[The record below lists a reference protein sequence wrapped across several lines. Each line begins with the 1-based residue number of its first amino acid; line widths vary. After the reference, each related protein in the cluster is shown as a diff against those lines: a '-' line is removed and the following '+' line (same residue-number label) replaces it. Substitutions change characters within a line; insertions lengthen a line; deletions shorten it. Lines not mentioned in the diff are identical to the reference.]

1 MLLLICATMANP
13 SFLIIFRLLI
23 CGAPSFFFL
32 CAKASA
38 GQSETWQLNTAYTLS
53 HSNFTNNVSSFL
65 EESALQ
71 FKYYPGSYGFLI
83 LRGEN
88 ITTEGS
94 SITSSV
100 CLCLL
105 ASKTSSSPLSMSDFS
120 FTLSIYLYEA
130 HFVNGGIIVWT
141 ANHNH
146 PIKSSNSI
154 SVHLLLDGNLV
165 LLGDNP
171 KTPIWSSNTANQG
184 VSTMDISQNPVSLV
198 LQSSGGDIKWQS
210 ADHPTDTLT
219 VGQFLRPGHNLTSW
233 KTLTDPSSGDYTL
246 VMEPSGITLYSNLP
260 NPQPYFIWNI
270 YGINDSFSIKHTCEA
285 SPLQAFLRPGALEL
299 RDSGYPLDNAS
310 YWLPFCSLQP
320 DLTILPFEEN
330 GTPASGHLLFF
341 RIEYDG
347 RLHAHTIQGSSI
359 SSDFDVFNYDS
370 CLLPDY
376 CGPYGICTGASDCTC
391 PSNSSFFSQDCS
403 LTNKLDCNGSSQ
415 TYPIMLPLNGME
427 NVANEY
433 TPPINISTE
442 ETCVDKCSQNC
453 SCLAAFW
460 HQGKLAC
467 HHVDAVRSLHGG
479 LNQSDFFAYLKV
491 NAIRQDQGRAS
502 KMTVIVASVVSV
514 VVILVL
520 LFVYCWYKQLKS
532 ADDDDDDEEDTLLDA
547 IAGLPSRYTY
557 NELEQITSGFE
568 RQLGRGGFGPV
579 YAGLLQNG
587 TKVAVKKLESV
598 MQGNKEF
605 KAEVAIMGG
614 IHHNNLLGLL
624 GFCAQKGHRL
634 LVYEFM
640 ENRSLDQWLFAEAQY
655 KRSQLTWDVRC
666 KIALGTARGL
676 AYLHDECR
684 EKVIHL
690 DIKPQ
695 NILLDESFN
704 AKVADFGLSRLVNRN
719 ETHVMTT
726 MRGTPGYLAPEWMKE
741 GVIDEKCDVYSF
753 GMLLMEIISGRKNLD
768 HTVESIEQVY
778 YPEWA
783 FWLAQQGD
791 LIKLTNTAIKSEE
804 DMVKLRRMINTAFLC
819 VLENPA
825 LRPSM
830 EHVVQMLQGHI
841 PVDDLQLS
849 SLHQGLFFVLK
860 SPSSFSITRIGET
873 VQGLLLR
880 SSSSDTAP
888 LLEKNSN
895 IGGATSSFSI
905 SGR

>member
-1 MLLLICATMANP
+1 MANP
-13 SFLIIFRLLI
+13 SVPILIIFRLPML
-23 CGAPSFFFL
+23 GGPFLFFFFL
-32 CAKASA
+32 LCAKSSA
-38 GQSETWQLNTAYTLS
+38 GLSQTWQLNTAYTLS
-53 HSNFTNNVSSFL
+53 QSYNFTNNGSSFL
-65 EESALQ
+65 DKSAFQ
-71 FKYYPGSYGFLI
+71 FEYYPDSYGFLI

-88 ITTEGS
+88 ITTEGT

-105 ASKTSSSPLSMSDFS
+105 ASKTSDSSPLSMSDFS

-130 HFVNGGIIVWT
+130 HFADRGLIVWT
-141 ANHNH
+141 ANRNR
-146 PIKSSNSI
+146 PIKSSSSI

-165 LLGDNP
+165 LLGDDP

-184 VSTMDISQNPVSLV
+184 VSTMNIRQNPVSLV

-210 ADHPTDTLT
+210 ADQPTDTLT
-219 VGQFLRPGHNLTSW
+219 VGQFLRPGRNLISW
-233 KTLTDPSSGDYTL
+233 KSPTDPSSGDYIL
-246 VMEPSGITLYSNLP
+246 VMEPSGIALYSNLP
-260 NPQPYFIWNI
+260 NPQPYFIWSI
-270 YGINDSFSIKHTCEA
+270 YGANDSFSIKHTCKA

-299 RDSGYPLDNAS
+299 KDSGYPLDNAS

-320 DLTILPFEEN
+320 DHAILPIEA
-330 GTPASGHLLFF
+330 PAASDHLLIF

-347 RLHAHTIQGSSI
+347 RLHAHTIQGASI
-359 SSDFDVFNYDS
+359 SNDFDVFNYDS

-376 CGPYGICTGASDCTC
+376 CGPYGLCTAQSHCSC
-391 PSNSSFFSQDCS
+391 PSNSAFFSQDCS
-403 LTNKLDCNGSSQ
+403 LTNQLDCNGSSQ
-415 TYPIMLPLNGME
+415 TYQIMLPLSGME
-427 NVANEY
+427 NVANNY
-433 TPPINISTE
+433 TPPFINISTK
-442 ETCVDKCSQNC
+442 ETCVDKCSENC

-460 HQGKLAC
+460 HQGKRAC
-467 HHVDAVRSLHGG
+467 HHVDALRSLHGG

-491 NAIRQDQGRAS
+491 NAISQDQGKAS

-514 VVILVL
+514 VSVVVILVP

-532 ADDDDDDEEDTLLDA
+532 AADDEEEEEEEDTLLDA

-557 NELEQITSGFE
+557 KELEQITNGFE
-568 RQLGRGGFGPV
+568 RQLGRGGFGVV
-579 YAGLLQNG
+579 YAGLLPNG

-598 MQGNKEF
+598 VQGNKEF

-614 IHHNNLLGLL
+614 IHHNNLLCLL

-768 HTVESIEQVY
+768 HTVESMEQVY

-783 FWLAQQGD
+783 FWQAQQGD
-791 LIKLTNTAIKSEE
+791 LIKLTDTAIKSEK

-825 LRPSM
+825 FRPSM
-830 EHVVQMLQGHI
+830 EHVVQMQQGHI
-841 PVDDLQLS
+841 LVDNLQLS
-849 SLHQGLFFVLK
+849 SLHQGLLSVLK
-860 SPSSFSITRIGET
+860 SPSSFATTRIGET

-880 SSSSDTAP
+880 SSNSDIAP
-888 LLEKNSN
+888 LVEKNSN
-895 IGGATSSFSI
+895 IGGVLS